1 MTNRILKHT
10 LIPAV
15 ALGLLAA
22 CGGGGSDPVTPVTP
36 TYASKLH
43 YVNPAATGWRLEA
56 DATTNDTAHLVLNLV
71 GPTGTA
77 TKGAAFFLTCDTA
90 KASWASAGGTDT
102 YAKAGGLL
110 SLGNAPQLFKSKL
123 TGSDLQVGIFQKGGT
138 AATLTTSPVVSVAL
152 NLASTSLAQGTAIS
166 LAPTSAKQAVQV
178 DSTGTSQNIT
188 VTVGTLT
195 AQ

>member
-22 CGGGGSDPVTPVTP
+22 CSQGSNPVTPAP

-77 TKGAAFFLTCDTA
+77 TKGAAFFLTCDAT
-90 KASWASAGGTDT
+90 KAGWGSAGGTDN
-102 YAKAGGLL
+102 YAKAGSLL
-110 SLGNAPQLFKSKL
+110 SLGSAPQLFKSKL
-123 TGSDLQVGIFQKGGT
+123 SGGDLQVGIFQKGGT
-138 AATLTTSPVVSVAL
+138 AATLSASPVVSVAL
-152 NLASTSLAQGTAIS
+152 DLKATTLAQGTAVS
-166 LAPTSAKQAVQV
+166 LAATGAKQAIQL
-178 DSTGTSQNIT
+178 DATGTTQNIT